1 MFDEKDREELLAV
14 FDDLTQMARNS
25 LENDVFV
32 PASITKNSKRV
43 GVEINFHYIYPLN
56 PIHPQH
62 NASDGGEAE
71 DPETEHGLQESA
83 ILDQMQRLKNTG
95 SYDDY
100 TLEQLREK
108 AIDILEDDIP
118 F

>member
-25 LENDVFV
+25 LKNDVFV

-43 GVEINFHYIYPLN
+43 GVKINFHYIYPLN

-62 NASDGGEAE
+62 DAEVE

-83 ILDQMQRLKNTG
+83 ILDQMQRLKDTG

-108 AIDILEDDIP
+108 AIDILQDDIP

>member
-25 LENDVFV
+25 LKNDVFV
-32 PASITKNSKRV
+32 PTSITKNGKRV
-43 GVEINFHYIYPLN
+43 GVEIKFHYIYPLN

-62 NASDGGEAE
+62 DAEAE
-71 DPETEHGLQESA
+71 DPETEYGLQESD

-95 SYDDY
+95 SYDHY
-100 TLEQLREK
+100 SPEQLREK
-108 AIDILEDDIP
+108 AIEILQDDIP